1 MAEPVYFA
9 SPDDLRAWFEQH
21 HETAAE
27 LHVGYFKAASGRRG
41 LTHQQAIEQAL
52 CFGWIDGIG
61 RRVDDQRWR
70 VRFTPRRT
78 GSIWSDVNIASVG
91 RLTEAGLMRP
101 AGLAAFER
109 RRADRTG
116 VYSFEQRA
124 QAALEPEQQARLEAD
139 PAVGMVLRP
148 GAVVSPVRDA
158 LGDQR
163 EEARDTGVPPEPP
176 DRRFR
181 RRPLGPAPGPA
192 HRRELTRVRI

>member
-70 VRFTPRRT
+70 VRFTPRRA

-139 PAVGMVLRP
+139 PAAWAWFSAQAPWYRRSAMHWVTSAKKP
-148 GAVVSPVRDA
+148 ET
-158 LGDQR
+158 R
-163 EEARDTGVPPEPP
+163 ESRLSRLIADSAAGRSVPPLA
-176 DRRFR
+176 RRI
-181 RRPLGPAPGPA
+181 G
-192 HRRELTRVRI
+192 ES